1 MKILP
6 VKGMKCRDIELRVLI
21 LLTLLIWIKF
31 FVVDY
36 RIADVLNWPSFGS
49 LKIHPVRHSLRALA
63 VALPSLGAILSV
75 LIPVSLVPL
84 KYRGSALLV
93 INFLFS
99 VLVLTDILFIRYYSD
114 IFIFRDIL
122 LLPQTG
128 LIAKSI
134 WSLLKLRDVL
144 LFVDIPIV
152 IWLLKKERITLC
164 FEPLTRKRI
173 GLSLL
178 VLSLAV
184 SVQLVAGY
192 RLRQQRPNI
201 MSAMYD
207 RLSVC
212 TWVSAASFHWEDIIS
227 LTVKAFEP
235 SYVPQEKID
244 EIRAWFSGR
253 LKENTTAPAK
263 GKNLIMIQ
271 CEALQQFVIGLRI
284 SGTEVTPNLNRFVED
299 SLYFPRAWNQTAAGL
314 SSDSEF
320 MANSGFFPSASG
332 AAYTRFSNND
342 FNSLAK
348 ALKKNGYQAFVVQG
362 TYSSFWN
369 CHRMHPKLYFDKQ
382 YSRGSFPNGEVL
394 GLGLSDRTIFT
405 EALDIFKNTKAP
417 FFGFIV
423 TLSSHHPFNFD
434 GLDDGSFPLPK
445 EMRETLL
452 GDYIISMNYF
462 DRELGRFLDGLKTS
476 GLDKKSL
483 VILYGDHPAVPIAY
497 KQEMEKLIGR
507 KIEEAIE
514 WKETRRI
521 PLIFHMSG
529 SNARKGIEYT
539 DTGQIDIMPT
549 AAGLLGVK
557 IETFFGKNLSLDNG
571 SDPVIFRNGSYII
584 DGVFVEP
591 AVKRATRIG
600 THESIDAS
608 QYDEITKEV
617 DLRLSYNDMI
627 LEKNLINDIL
637 D

>member
-212 TWVSAASFHWEDIIS
+212 TWVSSASFHWEDIIS

-405 EALDIFKNTKAP
+405 EALDIFQNTKAP

>member
-164 FEPLTRKRI
+164 FESLTRKRI

-212 TWVSAASFHWEDIIS
+212 TWVSSASFHWEDIIS

>member
-212 TWVSAASFHWEDIIS
+212 TWVSSASFHWEDIIS